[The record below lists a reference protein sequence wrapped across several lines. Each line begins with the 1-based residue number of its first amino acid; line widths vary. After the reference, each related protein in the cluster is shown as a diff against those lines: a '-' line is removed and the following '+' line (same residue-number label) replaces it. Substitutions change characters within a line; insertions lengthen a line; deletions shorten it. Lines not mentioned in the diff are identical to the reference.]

1 MGLCSPQDERPRVV
15 KHYQYFS
22 WPDHGVP
29 NEPGGV
35 LSFLDQVNRAQRS
48 IPDTGPIIVHCR
60 YEPAGQCRGEGEPR
74 VFSFHYSQLGY
85 HTNWWWVRALKLLAP
100 MQPARPWWPEKLSFY
115 PGWFSSSYSES
126 IWDGPDVGA
135 ATP

>member
-1 MGLCSPQDERPRVV
+1 MVGLCSLQDERPRLV

-60 YEPAGQCRGEGEPR
+60 YEPVARGWVIMGADGGR
-74 VFSFHYSQLGY
+74 LGY
-85 HTNWWWVRALKLLAP
+85 KYRHGKIKPSSGALLVIAQGRADL
-100 MQPARPWWPEKLSFY
+100 
-115 PGWFSSSYSES
+115 
-126 IWDGPDVGA
+126 IWS
-135 ATP
+135 

>member
-1 MGLCSPQDERPRVV
+1 MVGLCSPQDERPRVV

-60 YEPAGQCRGEGEPR
+60 YEPAGWCRGDGEQKC
-74 VFSFHYSQLGY
+74 VSSFCYPQLGY
-85 HTNWWWVRALKLLAP
+85 HTSWWWVRVP
-100 MQPARPWWPEKLSFY
+100 QQP
-115 PGWFSSSYSES
+115 
-126 IWDGPDVGA
+126 
-135 ATP
+135 

>member
-1 MGLCSPQDERPRVV
+1 MDVVAVCAPQDERPRLV

-60 YEPAGQCRGEGEPR
+60 YGPGGWQWGTAVGMGDKHLPPLLR
-74 VFSFHYSQLGY
+74 VSLLLG
-85 HTNWWWVRALKLLAP
+85 
-100 MQPARPWWPEKLSFY
+100 LS
-115 PGWFSSSYSES
+115 
-126 IWDGPDVGA
+126 
-135 ATP
+135 

>member
-1 MGLCSPQDERPRVV
+1 MGLCSPQDERPRLV

-60 YEPAGQCRGEGEPR
+60 YEPAGRQRGTAVVKICLFFFVAPAAGSSRELVVGNGDMSTQVGKRSPPPEP
-74 VFSFHYSQLGY
+74 H
-85 HTNWWWVRALKLLAP
+85 W
-100 MQPARPWWPEKLSFY
+100 
-115 PGWFSSSYSES
+115 
-126 IWDGPDVGA
+126 
-135 ATP
+135 

>member
-1 MGLCSPQDERPRVV
+1 MVGLCSLQDERPRLV

-35 LSFLDQVNRAQRS
+35 LSFLDQVNRTQRS

-60 YEPAGQCRGEGEPR
+60 YRAAGVSGVLQWG
-74 VFSFHYSQLGY
+74 
-85 HTNWWWVRALKLLAP
+85 WVISLLFLVTP
-100 MQPARPWWPEKLSFY
+100 
-115 PGWFSSSYSES
+115 
-126 IWDGPDVGA
+126 A
-135 ATP
+135 ATPDLPRRAEERSG

>member
-1 MGLCSPQDERPRVV
+1 MEKQEGVSDRVVGLCSPQDERPRLV

-60 YEPAGQCRGEGEPR
+60 YEPVGHQWGTAVGMMMMMMMMIKMGLFFLVTPAAGSLHELVVGNWDRSTHMGKDSPPPEP
-74 VFSFHYSQLGY
+74 H
-85 HTNWWWVRALKLLAP
+85 W
-100 MQPARPWWPEKLSFY
+100 
-115 PGWFSSSYSES
+115 
-126 IWDGPDVGA
+126 
-135 ATP
+135 

>member
-1 MGLCSPQDERPRVV
+1 MVGLCSLQDERPRLV

-60 YEPAGQCRGEGEPR
+60 YEPVGCQRGTAVGMGSKNACLFFFVTPAAGSSCELMVGNWDISIRMGKYSPPPEP
-74 VFSFHYSQLGY
+74 H
-85 HTNWWWVRALKLLAP
+85 W
-100 MQPARPWWPEKLSFY
+100 
-115 PGWFSSSYSES
+115 
-126 IWDGPDVGA
+126 
-135 ATP
+135 

>member
-1 MGLCSPQDERPRVV
+1 MGCSNQVTGLSVLQEEHPRQV

-48 IPDTGPIIVHCR
+48 IPDSGPIVVHCR
-60 YEPAGQCRGEGEPR
+60 YAPGGVVSVASGENVPVWMEGA
-74 VFSFHYSQLGY
+74 VAHVSQ
-85 HTNWWWVRALKLLAP
+85 
-100 MQPARPWWPEKLSFY
+100 
-115 PGWFSSSYSES
+115 
-126 IWDGPDVGA
+126 
-135 ATP
+135 